1 METKT
6 VDGYENEDYAN
17 GIGIIYGSSAA
28 EDYPF
33 SSWETFRSALLES
46 LQTEFY
52 GEEYPKYEKAIS
64 DGTTDFQIIKKL
76 VKTSTPQDILDDIID
91 MTLNGGQRY
100 AGEVILGNTNII
112 DFLLK
117 KGAEFPWELIF
128 SLPENEDFE
137 DNYIGLQHRATLID
151 MYAAL
156 KPTIPDYIMEAD
168 PYENDHYDENAHNIC
183 AGCIKA
189 NSKYLQSLSP

>member
-1 METKT
+1 METTKPT
-6 VDGYENEDYAN
+6 DGYENEDYAN
-17 GIGIIYGSSAA
+17 GIGIA

-52 GEEYPKYEKAIS
+52 GEEYPKYEAAIS

-91 MTLNGGQRY
+91 MTINAGQRY

-117 KGAEFPWELIF
+117 KGAEFPWSLVF
-128 SLPENEDFE
+128 SLPEDEEFE

-151 MYAAL
+151 MYAAM
-156 KPTIPDYIMEAD
+156 KPEIPAEIINAD
-168 PYENDHYDENAHNIC
+168 PYDGDSYDENIPNIC
-183 AGCIKA
+183 AGFIKA
-189 NSKYLQSLSP
+189 NSKYVQAHRN